1 MRMIAIIMVIAASM
15 MTGCQ
20 SDSVGGPSA
29 KAKAAAER
37 AAQREKYELSK
48 FEKPEIKRDT
58 MDGKAGWMFYYEGKE
73 KLPGNHFM
81 VWIDSETGKPLVL
94 HGE

>member
-1 MRMIAIIMVIAASM
+1 MVIAASM
-15 MTGCQ
+15 MPGCQ
-20 SDSVGGPSA
+20 SDSVGGPSV
-29 KAKAAAER
+29 KAKAAAEL
-37 AAQREKYELSK
+37 AAQREKYDLNK
-48 FEKPEIKRDT
+48 FEEPKIKRDT
-58 MDGKAGWMFYYEGKE
+58 VKGKTGWMFSYEGKE